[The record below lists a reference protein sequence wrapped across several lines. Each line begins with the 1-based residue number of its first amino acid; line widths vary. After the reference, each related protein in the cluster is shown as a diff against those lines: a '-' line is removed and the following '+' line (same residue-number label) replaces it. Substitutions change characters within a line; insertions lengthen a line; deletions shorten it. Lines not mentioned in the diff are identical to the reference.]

1 LSLIFSSLC
10 FAYDVLDRNFGSSRA
25 EALQVGIVI
34 KTGFGN
40 NRKMP
45 RLQAQSA
52 LLLKGGIASL
62 SDKASFLDFN
72 GMVRTVPREI
82 EERLRNVDLPRFYL
96 KK

>member
-1 LSLIFSSLC
+1 
-10 FAYDVLDRNFGSSRA
+10 
-25 EALQVGIVI
+25 
-34 KTGFGN
+34 
-40 NRKMP
+40 MP